1 MAESMENSR
10 ILVDTNILIDHFRK
24 KRKSATLLYRLNG
37 QYHLTISA
45 ITEFEFLSGFS
56 KTQDAIGREIVRE
69 MDVLSFNTECV
80 RQAVTIYRA
89 LKTRNALVPPMDIF
103 IAATAIV
110 HQLPLATLNAKHF
123 ERIKELALLSV

>member
-1 MAESMENSR
+1 MENSR

-24 KRKSATLLYRLNG
+24 KRKNTTILYRLNE
-37 QYHLTISA
+37 QYHLAIST

-56 KTQDAIGREIVRE
+56 KAQEALGREIVRE
-69 MDVLSFNTECV
+69 MDILSFNTDCA
-80 RQAVTIYRA
+80 RQAVIIYRA
-89 LKTRNALVPPMDIF
+89 LKTQNALVPPMDIF

-123 ERIKELALLSV
+123 ERIKDLILIPA

>member
-1 MAESMENSR
+1 MVESMENSR

-24 KRKSATLLYRLNG
+24 KRKNSTLLYRLNE
-37 QYHLTISA
+37 QYRLAISA

-56 KTQDAIGREIVRE
+56 KAQDAMGREIVRE